1 MQKQPKNIKQLF
13 LKKRVTVNLK
23 LKRVNAYQKRKKK
36 SKNQK
41 KKNNLYKK
49 EKIIFLTT

>member
-1 MQKQPKNIKQLF
+1 M
-13 LKKRVTVNLK
+13 KKRVTVNLK
-23 LKRVNAYQKRKKK
+23 LKRVNTYLKRKKK

-41 KKNNLYKK
+41 KNQHKK